1 MAQVIDTTAI
11 SGSESVSTSKYASG
25 EFFEFL
31 WRTAGIQY
39 VGFFI
44 ITTLIDGYQPGIG
57 SSAGVLTE
65 FYGGHG
71 TWVLLGAALG
81 AFNLLNLLWFAAAVR
96 TALAETGQ
104 DGWGSAAT
112 AASSAFGVLTIL
124 TLAIGGILT
133 FSIAGSGNQSLVLGM
148 NDLSW
153 AITVLMSFPR
163 AMLIMSGVFGFWRAG
178 LISNAIF
185 TVGVVGVVLGVLGGF
200 TGLSAGILAPDGIYT
215 RFVSPAL
222 LLIWA
227 LGMSRI
233 LLSRSPAKGA
243 GW

>member
-1 MAQVIDTTAI
+1 MAQVIDSTAI
-11 SGSESVSTSKYASG
+11 SGTTTRTTSKYASG

-44 ITTLIDGYQPGIG
+44 ITSLIYSSQPGIG
-57 SSAGVLTE
+57 ASPGALTE
-65 FYGGHG
+65 FYGSHG
-71 TWVLLGAALG
+71 TWVLVGAGLG
-81 AFNLLNLLWFAAAVR
+81 AFNLLNLLWFATALR
-96 TALAETGQ
+96 TALEETGQ
-104 DGWGSAAT
+104 GGWGAAAT
-112 AASSAFGVLTIL
+112 AASSMFGALTIV
-124 TLAIGGILT
+124 TLALGGILT
-133 FSIAGSGNQSLVLGM
+133 FSIASSGNQSLISGM

-153 AITVLMSFPR
+153 GLAVLISFPR

-178 LISNAIF
+178 LISNALF
-185 TVGVVGVVLGVLGGF
+185 TLGVGAVVLGVLGGF
-200 TGLSAGILAPDGIYT
+200 TGLSGILAPDGIYT

-227 LGMSRI
+227 LVVSRV
-233 LLSRSPAKGA
+233 LLSRSAAKGA